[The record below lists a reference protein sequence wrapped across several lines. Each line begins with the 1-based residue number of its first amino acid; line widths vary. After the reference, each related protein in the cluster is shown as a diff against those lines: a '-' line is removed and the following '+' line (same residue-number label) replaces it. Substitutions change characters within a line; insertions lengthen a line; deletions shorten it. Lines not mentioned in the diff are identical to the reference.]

1 MHPRVPIAVGLLLV
15 MPLAL
20 AADVIVLKSGR
31 RIVTWKVE
39 ERGDRIYYETPEGEL
54 GIPKRLVERIE
65 RDDAVPGWA
74 ASGSSGASPLPELTA
89 PALDD
94 PEVRRV
100 VEGGEI
106 NLELLGRLAREA
118 QQTGSEESR
127 HRAVAA
133 HIVAARAL
141 AKRNELAGAADT
153 LSRAQAFAP
162 NDPMLRLELA
172 AVAFL
177 QQRYPAALDFLRPVL
192 DDAAFAFD
200 AYRLQGAIYYQR
212 EEMDRALA
220 AWKRA
225 LSFQYNADLEAAIER
240 VEREAQA
247 VARYRDR
254 ASGRFVLRYQ
264 GGELASQRMAASV
277 LDALETMFDRLANTF
292 NLLPREPIIVLIYP
306 NETFYALTGMPPEVH
321 GLYDGKIRVPI
332 QGLAALTPQ
341 LEQVLRHELVHAFV
355 YLKTRGRAA
364 RWLQEGLAQY
374 YAEQSLRV
382 PREEFRPLFE
392 PEVEGR
398 ALAAVEGLFAG
409 DLDQVL
415 VAYAA
420 SLLLVETLEQRYGSG
435 DMERFLEAL
444 SEGQSTPDA
453 LRTAFRLT
461 LVDLERD
468 VYHAIR

>member
-1 MHPRVPIAVGLLLV
+1 MLLQLFLAIGLLLAL
-15 MPLAL
+15 PLAS

-39 ERGDRIYYETPEGEL
+39 ERGDRIYYETPEGEM

-65 RDDAVPGWA
+65 RDDAVPGWT
-74 ASGSSGASPLPELTA
+74 ASSSAGGSPLPELPA

-94 PEVRRV
+94 PDVRRV
-100 VEGGEI
+100 VEGGTI
-106 NLELLGRLAREA
+106 NRDLLAQLARVA
-118 QQTGSEESR
+118 LQTGSDDNR

-133 HIVAARAL
+133 HIVAARTL
-141 AKRNELAGAADT
+141 AKRNELDAAADT
-153 LSRAQAFAP
+153 LRRAQAFAP
-162 NDPMLRLELA
+162 DDPMLLLESA

-177 QQRYPAALDFLRPVL
+177 EQRYPAALDFLRPVL
-192 DDAAFAFD
+192 DDPAYAFD

-247 VARYRDR
+247 VERYRDR
-254 ASGRFVLRYQ
+254 GSGRFLLRYE
-264 GGELASQRMAASV
+264 GGELASQRLAASV
-277 LDALETMFDRLANTF
+277 RDSLDSMFDRLASTF
-292 NLLPREPIIVLIYP
+292 NVLPREPIVVLIYP

-321 GLYDGKIRVPI
+321 GLYDGKIRVPL

-355 YLKTRGRAA
+355 YLKTRGRAS

-374 YAEQSLRV
+374 YAEQPLRV

-398 ALAAVEGLFAG
+398 ALGAIEGLFAG
-409 DLDQVL
+409 NLDQVL
-415 VAYAA
+415 VAYSA
-420 SLLLVETLEQRYGSG
+420 SLLLVETLEERYGSG
-435 DMERFLEAL
+435 DMERFLVAL
-444 SEGQSTPDA
+444 SEGQSTPEA
-453 LRTAFRLT
+453 LRSAFRLT

-468 VYHAIR
+468 VYTTIR